1 MVEQADPSSSFLLC
15 PRLAGDKLVE
25 DGEGSTEKTPA
36 RTRTTYAEK
45 CSRYGYVSAERRG
58 KRKCN
63 VDHSGY
69 WKCCD
74 RSVDGGPRSSQQ
86 RLGSVDSRYQTGLG
100 RGRGRACPLVQRCA
114 CRSRS
119 GP

>member
-15 PRLAGDKLVE
+15 PRLADDTLVE

-45 CSRYGYVSAERRG
+45 GSRYVSAERRE

-63 VDHSGY
+63 VGRNGY
-69 WKCCD
+69 WKYCD
-74 RSVDGGPRSSQQ
+74 RSVDGGRRSIQQ
-86 RLGSVDSRYQTGLG
+86 RRGSVDSRCQTGHSRR
-100 RGRGRACPLVQRCA
+100 RGQACPPVQRCA
-114 CRSRS
+114 FRSRS

>member
-15 PRLAGDKLVE
+15 PRLADGKLVE

-45 CSRYGYVSAERRG
+45 GSRCVSAERRG

-63 VDHSGY
+63 VDRNGY
-69 WKCCD
+69 W
-74 RSVDGGPRSSQQ
+74 R
-86 RLGSVDSRYQTGLG
+86 
-100 RGRGRACPLVQRCA
+100 
-114 CRSRS
+114 
-119 GP
+119 

>member
-15 PRLAGDKLVE
+15 PRLADGKLVE

-36 RTRTTYAEK
+36 RTRTTYAET
-45 CSRYGYVSAERRG
+45 CSRYVSAEQRE

-63 VDHSGY
+63 VGHNGY
-69 WKCCD
+69 WKYCD
-74 RSVDGGPRSSQQ
+74 RSVDGGRRSSQQ
-86 RLGSVDSRYQTGLG
+86 RQGSVDSRYQTGLG
-100 RGRGRACPLVQRCA
+100 LGRGRACPLDQRYA
-114 CRSRS
+114 CRRRS

>member
-15 PRLAGDKLVE
+15 PRLADGKLVE

-45 CSRYGYVSAERRG
+45 GSRCVSAERRG

-63 VDHSGY
+63 VGRNGY
-69 WKCCD
+69 W
-74 RSVDGGPRSSQQ
+74 R
-86 RLGSVDSRYQTGLG
+86 
-100 RGRGRACPLVQRCA
+100 
-114 CRSRS
+114 
-119 GP
+119 